1 MSTSERSGGT
11 SGAVA
16 GIVMAIG
23 GLAMIVGPL
32 LTFLTA
38 DTPQGSQS
46 FSGIATEID
55 GDGWF
60 FLGSGVGLVLFGIL
74 VATVRSLPLSRIL
87 GVVGLLAAGFMT
99 YVGIV
104 DVMDIASLEDEIPP
118 EVAGQ
123 FSFSVGIGLYVA
135 IAGAIVG
142 LIGSG
147 MALFAK
153 GEVSRMAAPPP
164 PPPATTPTPPPPPA
178 G

>member
-1 MSTSERSGGT
+1 MTTPERSGGS
-11 SGAVA
+11 SGTVA
-16 GIVMAIG
+16 GIVTAIG
-23 GLAMIVGPL
+23 GIAMIVGPF

-46 FSGIATEID
+46 FSGIAPEID

-60 FLGSGVGLVLFGIL
+60 FLGVGVGLVIFG
-74 VATVRSLPLSRIL
+74 VALATIRSVPLSRVL
-87 GVVGLLAAGFMT
+87 GVLGLLAAGFMT

-104 DVMDIASLEDEIPP
+104 DIRDIASLEDQIPP

-135 IAGAIVG
+135 LAGAIVG

-153 GEVSRMAAPPP
+153 GEAPHTAPPP
-164 PPPATTPTPPPPPA
+164 PPPPPPASTPPPPPA